1 MGADFLL
8 VLDDPVFA
16 ERQRRPQNKGLLK
29 QDLANLSDPLYSD
42 EPLKFPLL
50 LDR

>member
-8 VLDDPVFA
+8 VLDDPVVA
-16 ERQRRPQNKGLLK
+16 EKQRRPQNKGLLK
-29 QDLANLSDPLYSD
+29 QALANLSAPLYSD
-42 EPLKFPLL
+42 EPLKLPLL

>member
-8 VLDDPVFA
+8 VLDDPVVA
-16 ERQRRPQNKGLLK
+16 EN